1 MRSNHQI
8 SQHLSILNT
17 QEKEGKHTIIVIIT
31 DDHLLN
37 LPKLAHLA
45 PEVLVESVK
54 VVLQLT
60 RVHLVLWVVGRVLIQ
75 VWEEDGLA
83 VGGLDVFSRAAVPVA
98 ARADLVVEG
107 TVYFVGFGT
116 EDTGKVVRHCGG
128 FEVVVRRRRC
138 SRMDL
143 KVRGLRWREPCA
155 LK

>member
-1 MRSNHQI
+1 
-8 SQHLSILNT
+8 
-17 QEKEGKHTIIVIIT
+17 
-31 DDHLLN
+31 
-37 LPKLAHLA
+37 
-45 PEVLVESVK
+45 

-60 RVHLVLWVVGRVLIQ
+60 RVHLVLWVVGWVLIQ

-116 EDTGKVVRHCGG
+116 EDTSEVVRHCGG
-128 FEVVVRRRRC
+128 CEVVVGRRIC
-138 SRMDL
+138 WRMDL
-143 KVRGLRWREPCA
+143 KARGLRWREPCA